1 MTILSRS
8 NPDKVTSGVAVK
20 TINYDD
26 PESLTKAL
34 TGQDAVVSAIGS
46 ASVGAP
52 QQKLADAAF
61 AAGVK
66 RFIPS
71 EFGINTRK
79 LQGTKIGQIVG
90 GKTKLVDDLQ
100 KKSEQNPSFTWT
112 GVSNGL
118 FFDLVCSEDRHYIC
132 ILSRN
137 YVC

>member
-1 MTILSRS
+1 M
-8 NPDKVTSGVAVK
+8 AVK
-20 TINYDD
+20 RIDYEDAD
-26 PESLTKAL
+26 SLQGAL
-34 TGQDAVVSAIGS
+34 SGHDAVVSAVGS

-61 AAGVK
+61 AAGVR

-79 LQGTKIGQIVG
+79 LQGTKIGQIIA

-100 KKSEQNPSFTWT
+100 NKSQQQPSFTWT

-118 FFDLVCSEDRHYIC
+118 FFDLASKCGTALGEMRRMTPVG
-132 ILSRN
+132 
-137 YVC
+137 